1 MGEQTS
7 NSCICKRPQARFWS
21 NPATQPM
28 SLLNPMAAQ
37 DENARSTKEE
47 RERNLLLWMQ
57 RAVLR
62 HTEPLTSMEG

>member
-1 MGEQTS
+1 
-7 NSCICKRPQARFWS
+7 
-21 NPATQPM
+21 M

-37 DENARSTKEE
+37 DENARSSKEV